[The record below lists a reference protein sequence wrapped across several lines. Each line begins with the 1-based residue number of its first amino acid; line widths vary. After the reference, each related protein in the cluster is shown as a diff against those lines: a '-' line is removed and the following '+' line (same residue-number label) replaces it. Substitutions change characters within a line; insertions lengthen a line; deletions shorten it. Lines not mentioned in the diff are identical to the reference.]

1 MDLFPGEPA
10 FPDQELRK
18 PPAHG
23 EYPFTLPV
31 LLQLSRRPAFQR
43 LLRHLIILAVPIA
56 HRIFLLQPQNRGNGK
71 VLIEIG
77 CQMRS
82 RRPAAKLKHRH
93 FFVCPV
99 PMSPRS
105 ISPRQ
110 PQPVPQDRPGVQSLL
125 PLQSPEYFA
134 VQRIRKCQILHLQIR
149 LHGLSQGPGRSGP
162 GSLFIFVPQA
172 YIQYFRHNHLFLSAY
187 SAICVHPSVM
197 S

>member
-56 HRIFLLQPQNRGNGK
+56 HRIFPLQPQNCGNGK
-71 VLIEIG
+71 ILIEIG

-93 FFVCPV
+93 FSSVLCRCLHAAYLPDSRSRSRRIG
-99 PMSPRS
+99 PGGSPFFLCSLRS
-105 ISPRQ
+105 ICGTEDPKV
-110 PQPVPQDRPGVQSLL
+110 PDPAPADKAPWPVAGTRPFRTRFSFYLCTTGIYTVL
-125 PLQSPEYFA
+125 PS
-134 VQRIRKCQILHLQIR
+134 
-149 LHGLSQGPGRSGP
+149 
-162 GSLFIFVPQA
+162 
-172 YIQYFRHNHLFLSAY
+172 
-187 SAICVHPSVM
+187 
-197 S
+197 